1 MDRFQGRDREC
12 VVLSLVSHNSRA
24 QVEAYVCVCVC
35 VCVHARARARSRL
48 RLRMKEFVCFPWY
61 RITQGACCT
70 FLYLAADRLA
80 KNECHA
86 DAFMP

>member
-35 VCVHARARARSRL
+35 VCARARL
-48 RLRMKEFVCFPWY
+48 RLPMKECVCFPWY